1 MRHLSMHVEDSAI
14 GHVTTR
20 FALTLLGWADPRIS
34 ALPSKVEMLL
44 QKVLFLVALG
54 LT

>member
-34 ALPSKVEMLL
+34 ALPSKAELLL